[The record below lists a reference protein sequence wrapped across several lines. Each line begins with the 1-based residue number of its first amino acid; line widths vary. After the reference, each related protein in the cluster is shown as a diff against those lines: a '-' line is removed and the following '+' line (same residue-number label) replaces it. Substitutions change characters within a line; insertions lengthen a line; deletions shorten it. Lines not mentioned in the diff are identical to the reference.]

1 MKLKS
6 HWLDVVQRQKRGR
19 VIDCAWTWKH
29 LPFIMKADLTTAPV
43 KCSINHH

>member
-6 HWLDVVQRQKRGR
+6 HRLDVVQRQKRGR
-19 VIDCAWTWKH
+19 VVDYAWTWKH

-43 KCSINHH
+43 KFSINQY